1 MPAQMGLQVGGLL
14 VHLATLGQV
23 ADVEPPLA
31 WFLSVSWSP
40 CAPRGGLAVGALAAP
55 AAACG
60 AQQALGGALE
70 EGCNLRLVPQ
80 HQLSVQGKGV
90 RVVMVGLAMRL
101 LMTMG
106 AAGGLG

>member
-1 MPAQMGLQVGGLL
+1 M
-14 VHLATLGQV
+14 
-23 ADVEPPLA
+23 
-31 WFLSVSWSP
+31 
-40 CAPRGGLAVGALAAP
+40 
-55 AAACG
+55 
-60 AQQALGGALE
+60 E

-90 RVVMVGLAMRL
+90 RVVMVALAMRL